1 MDVSMDAR
9 RPAEQRASRNALL
22 RRRRCRAPGARHLR
36 LAGSG
41 TGAGDHR
48 WLCAPPGRGT
58 RSRAGG
64 LAAVPRT
71 GRRPG
76 SGGTKEKILGAARV
90 HFSEVGFD
98 GATIRG
104 IATVAGV
111 DAALI
116 SHYFGSK
123 EGVFLA
129 AVEFPADPAEFIPR
143 LLAPGLDSLGERLVR
158 FFLDTW
164 DSPAGSPMLA
174 LIRPVVSNE
183 YAAATLR
190 EFVSREVLGRIAAA
204 IQLER
209 PQLRATLAASQLIG
223 IAMLRYVV
231 KVEPLASAGSD
242 EVARWAGPVVQ
253 RYLTDPAV
261 AMG

>member
-1 MDVSMDAR
+1 
-9 RPAEQRASRNALL
+9 
-22 RRRRCRAPGARHLR
+22 
-36 LAGSG
+36 
-41 TGAGDHR
+41 
-48 WLCAPPGRGT
+48 
-58 RSRAGG
+58 
-64 LAAVPRT
+64 VPRT

-76 SGGTKEKILGAARV
+76 SGGTKEKILGAARA
-90 HFSEVGFD
+90 HFSEVGYE
-98 GATIRG
+98 GATIRE
-104 IATVAGV
+104 IAAVAGV
-111 DAALI
+111 DPALI

-143 LLAPGLDSLGERLVR
+143 LLAPGLDGLGERLVR
-158 FFLDTW
+158 FFLETW

-174 LIRPVVSNE
+174 LIRSVVGSE
-183 YAAATLR
+183 HAAATLR
-190 EFVSREVLGRIAAA
+190 EFVSREVLARIASA
-204 IQLER
+204 IQLDR

-231 KVEPLASAGSD
+231 KVEPLASARAD